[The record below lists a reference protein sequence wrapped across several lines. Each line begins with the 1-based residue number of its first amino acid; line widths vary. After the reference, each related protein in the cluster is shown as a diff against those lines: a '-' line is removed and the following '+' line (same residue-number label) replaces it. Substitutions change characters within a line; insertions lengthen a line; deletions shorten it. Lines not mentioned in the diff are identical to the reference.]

1 MLSPGLGEQVCP
13 VYTIS
18 LHESRL
24 YDFCKEHSIS
34 CYLPLKKTFR
44 TVSQTHNGKRY
55 RYLREV
61 LRPMFPSYIFAK
73 LNGDQRA
80 LLFRSESVVRII
92 GVDDQEHLLEEL
104 QTVRKLEQ
112 LGLTQELE
120 FNSSIK
126 EGDKFF
132 IESGPLQGTYGWLK
146 KKGKHFTWSV
156 EIECVG
162 TIVKATIDPTVCTM
176 TKAE

>member
-1 MLSPGLGEQVCP
+1 MLESSASEQVCP
-13 VYTIS
+13 VYTMP
-18 LHESRL
+18 LHEFRL
-24 YDFCKEHSIS
+24 EEFCRENQIA
-34 CYLPLKKTFR
+34 CYLPLKKVWKTL
-44 TVSQTHNGKRY
+44 SQTHNGKRY
-55 RYLREV
+55 RYPREV

-73 LNGDQRA
+73 LDADKRA
-80 LLFRSESVVRII
+80 LLFHSHSVTRII
-92 GVDDQEHLLEEL
+92 GVDDQDHLLEEL

-112 LGLTQELE
+112 LGLAQELE
-120 FNSSIK
+120 FNSTIK

-162 TIVKATIDPTVCTM
+162 TIVKALIDPLECKMRKV
-176 TKAE
+176 